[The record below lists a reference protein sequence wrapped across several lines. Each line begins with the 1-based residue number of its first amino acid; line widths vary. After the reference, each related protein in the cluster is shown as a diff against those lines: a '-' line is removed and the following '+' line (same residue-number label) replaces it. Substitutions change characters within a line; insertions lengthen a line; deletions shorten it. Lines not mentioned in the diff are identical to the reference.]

1 MGQSVQSNVPHLNQ
15 QRKTAYDT
23 IMKAVYDG
31 IGGIFFIDAPGGTG
45 KTFLISLILDTI
57 RTQSQIA
64 LAVAFSGIAATLLE
78 GGRTTN
84 SALKLPL
91 NLQNFEEPT

>member
-1 MGQSVQSNVPHLNQ
+1 
-15 QRKTAYDT
+15 
-23 IMKAVYDG
+23 MKAVYDG

-57 RTQSQIA
+57 QAQNQIA
-64 LAVAFSGIAATLLE
+64 LAVVSSGITASLLE
-78 GGRTTN
+78 GGHTAHCVR
-84 SALKLPL
+84 KLPL